1 VTTAHGPRV
10 LRILGSRGIPAA
22 HGGFETFAE
31 KLALDLCDHGW
42 QVVVYCQDAGRGP
55 IVLDEWSGVQRVRIP
70 VSAKGAAGT
79 ILFDAQA
86 IRHAAGRRGLC
97 LTLGYNTAV
106 LCSWLRLN
114 GIANVINMDGLEWQ
128 RAKWGR
134 AARLWLWA
142 NEWLGGRIAGHLVAD
157 HPEIARH
164 LHERGIPEARIS
176 MIPYGA
182 ERVADADPGPLH
194 ALGLHPGR
202 YLLLV
207 ARPEPENSILE
218 IVRGFVAVP
227 GAHRLVILGSF
238 DAANGY
244 HRQVKAASD
253 ERVLFAGAVYDRR
266 TLHAL
271 RRHALAHAH
280 GHRAGGTNPSLV
292 EALGAGSAVIAHDNR
307 FNRWV
312 AADAALYFHDAPGF
326 ARCWQQ
332 LLDDPP
338 ALAPLRQAAVRRF
351 ERDFAWQQVLSKY
364 RELLERFLD

>member
-1 VTTAHGPRV
+1 MTTASRRRV
-10 LRILGSRGIPAA
+10 LRILGTRGVPAA

-31 KLALDLCDHGW
+31 KLALDLRDHGW
-42 QVVVYCQDAGRGP
+42 QVIVYCQEAGCGP
-55 IVLDEWSGVQRVRIP
+55 TVHDEWKGVQRVRIP
-70 VSAKGAAGT
+70 VSTSGARST
-79 ILFDAQA
+79 VVFDALA
-86 IRHAAGRRGLC
+86 IRHAAGRRDPC

-106 LCSWLRLN
+106 LCAWLRLR
-114 GIANVINMDGLEWQ
+114 GVANVINMDGIEWQ
-128 RAKWGR
+128 RAKWGP

-142 NEWLGGRIAGHLVAD
+142 NEWLGGRIADHLVAD

-164 LHERGIPEARIS
+164 LCARGIPAARIS

-182 ERVADADPGPLH
+182 ERIVDADPGPIQ

-202 YLLLV
+202 YLLMV
-207 ARPEPENSILE
+207 ARPEPENGVLE

-244 HRQVKAASD
+244 HRQVKAAAD
-253 ERVLFAGAVYDRR
+253 GRVLFAGAIYD
-266 TLHAL
+266 HAALRSL

-292 EALGAGSAVIAHDNR
+292 EALGAGSAVIAHENR

-312 AADAALYFHDAPGF
+312 AADAALYFGDAPGF
-326 ARCWQQ
+326 ARCWQR
-332 LLDDPP
+332 LIDDPSTLE
-338 ALAPLRQAAVRRF
+338 ALRRAAVRRF
-351 ERDFAWQQVLSKY
+351 ETDFVWDQVLSKY
-364 RELLERFLD
+364 RDLLEHLVD